1 MLEKRIIFL
10 TDFLLGVFSMVSKN
24 VKRVKN
30 VLIIIL
36 LANIFVAVLKIV
48 IGSVTK
54 SASMTA
60 DGFHSL
66 SDGASNVVGLVG
78 IWYASKPVDTDHP
91 YGHRKFETLA
101 SLFIGGMLAFVGIN
115 VAISAFQRLQ
125 KPVVPN
131 ITSESIIILLATLVI
146 NIFVSWFEYREG
158 KKLKSQ
164 ILISDSFHTRSD
176 IFVSIGVLVTLVSIR
191 LGLPY
196 VIDSVA
202 SIVVSLF
209 IFYAAYEI
217 FKETSNVLVDKAV
230 VDTETIRKIVLEF
243 PDVKNVHQI
252 RSRGKAD
259 DLYIDLHIMTDPAMS
274 VEKSHTLIHKIESK
288 MKEAI
293 CSDTQV
299 IVHLEP
305 YYPREKTNYSV

>member
-1 MLEKRIIFL
+1 MI
-10 TDFLLGVFSMVSKN
+10 SKN
-24 VKRVKN
+24 VKRIRD
-30 VLIIIL
+30 VLLIIL

-48 IGSVTK
+48 IGNFVK

-78 IWYASKPVDTDHP
+78 IWYASKPEDTDHP

-101 SLFIGGMLAFVGIN
+101 SLFIGGMLTFVGIN
-115 VAISAFQRLQ
+115 IAISALQRFAR
-125 KPVVPN
+125 PVVPN
-131 ITSESIIILLATLVI
+131 ITLTSIIILVATLGI
-146 NIFVSWFEYREG
+146 NIFVSWYEYGEG
-158 KKLKSQ
+158 RKLKSQ
-164 ILISDSFHTRSD
+164 ILISDSYHTRSD
-176 IFVSIGVLVTLVSIR
+176 IFVSIGVLVTLVCIR
-191 LGLPY
+191 LGLPS

-217 FKETSNVLVDKAV
+217 FKETSEVLVDKAV
-230 VDTETIRKIVLEF
+230 VDCETIRKIVLEF

-259 DLYIDLHIMTDPAMS
+259 DLYIDLHIMTEPTMS
-274 VEKSHTLIHKIESK
+274 VEKSHTLIHNIESK

-305 YYPREKTNYSV
+305 YYPDEEINESE